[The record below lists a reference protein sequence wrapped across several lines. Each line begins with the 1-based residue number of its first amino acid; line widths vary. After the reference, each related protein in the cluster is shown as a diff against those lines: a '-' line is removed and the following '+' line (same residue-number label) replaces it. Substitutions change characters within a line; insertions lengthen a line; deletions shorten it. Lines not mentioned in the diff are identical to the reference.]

1 MSHLNIAD
9 CIDRGFG
16 GQRSAWISTL
26 FDIGAIV
33 GKLTD
38 HLFVVVFIVCM
49 FINSYGLANNMV
61 KIPKEAHGSEK

>member
-9 CIDRGFG
+9 CIDHGFG
-16 GQRSAWISTL
+16 GQRSAWLSTL

-38 HLFVVVFIVCM
+38 QLYVVMFIVCM

-61 KIPKEAHGSEK
+61 KSPKEAYGTEQ